1 HGAGYAEFLERFQ
14 DLNPKVRKEAAGE
27 RLLLTCSF
35 FDEVDEHFSAKKK
48 DFEGIKV
55 NMSYSN

>member
-1 HGAGYAEFLERFQ
+1 
-14 DLNPKVRKEAAGE
+14 VRKEAAGE

-48 DFEGIKV
+48 DFDGIKV